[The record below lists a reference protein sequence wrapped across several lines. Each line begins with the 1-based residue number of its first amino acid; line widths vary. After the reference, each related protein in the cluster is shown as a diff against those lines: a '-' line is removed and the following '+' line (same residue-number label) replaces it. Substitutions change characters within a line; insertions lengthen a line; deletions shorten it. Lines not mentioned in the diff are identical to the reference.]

1 MTRLTRWLRPSTTAY
16 AHCDVPC
23 GIYDPHQAELAAR
36 TVARMVELIGQLPKE
51 NPTEA
56 DRAKFVR
63 CIAIKEQH
71 AEIVKH
77 EIQVIWS
84 DYFKPEHLER
94 YPDLHD
100 RTWKI
105 LKLADKN
112 KQNIDARRLPS
123 LKPRSKSS
131 PTSSGRQR
139 SNVRSARR
147 GYGRRR
153 RRRQRLRRFCVR
165 PAGAVRESVAARPLR
180 RVACCRGRGEHG
192 PRIGSRRLAA
202 AGSNDPKLASAWQHR
217 RISRAGQRHR
227 GHQASGSWAPGSGPD
242 PGRNPA
248 PRPGRGLAARRQRR
262 RSHRFA
268 PLRPGHARRADWSR
282 LVPLRAD
289 QANRADAGPTSRHT
303 RPISSRAISS
313 IMAWSRGSM
322 SCSMIRSTPVA
333 ANRAAA
339 ARA

>member
-1 MTRLTRWLRPSTTAY
+1 MSRVTRWLRPATTVH

-105 LKLADKN
+105 LKLASKN
-112 KQNIDARRLPS
+112 KQNIDA
-123 LKPRSKSS
+123 
-131 PTSSGRQR
+131 Q
-139 SNVRSARR
+139 
-147 GYGRRR
+147 
-153 RRRQRLRRFCVR
+153 
-165 PAGAVRESVAARPLR
+165 
-180 RVACCRGRGEHG
+180 
-192 PRIGSRRLAA
+192 AA
-202 AGSNDPKLASAWQHR
+202 AELEASVKE
-217 RISRAGQRHR
+217 
-227 GHQASGSWAPGSGPD
+227 
-242 PGRNPA
+242 
-248 PRPGRGLAARRQRR
+248 
-262 RSHRFA
+262 FA
-268 PLRPGHARRADWSR
+268 DIFWS
-282 LVPLRAD
+282 
-289 QANRADAGPTSRHT
+289 TKK
-303 RPISSRAISS
+303 
-313 IMAWSRGSM
+313 
-322 SCSMIRSTPVA
+322 
-333 ANRAAA
+333 
-339 ARA
+339 